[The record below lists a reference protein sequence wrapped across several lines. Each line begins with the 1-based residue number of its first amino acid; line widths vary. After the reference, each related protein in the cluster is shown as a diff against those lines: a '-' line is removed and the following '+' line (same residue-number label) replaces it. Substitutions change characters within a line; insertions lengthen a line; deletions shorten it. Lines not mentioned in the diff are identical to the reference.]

1 MMMMFARLILL
12 PLLLIPRASSS
23 RLESQLR
30 DGDVIF
36 HESRSAQS
44 RAIQLATKSR
54 YSHMGIVYRRNGN
67 WFVYEAVQPV
77 KLTPLHEWIARGRD
91 GHFVVKRLRNPA
103 VLTPA
108 VLREMR
114 AAGEKFRG
122 KPYDLYFEWDDRRI
136 YCSEL
141 VWKIYKEAAGIEL
154 GSLQEL
160 KEFDLSH
167 PAVREK
173 MRERYGSRIPLLE
186 PVISPRAIFESDKL
200 VEIARR

>member
-1 MMMMFARLILL
+1 MMMMFARFILL
-12 PLLLIPRASSS
+12 PLLLMPRASSS

-77 KLTPLHEWIARGRD
+77 KLTPIHEWIERGRD

-108 VLREMR
+108 VLRQMR

-186 PVISPRAIFESDKL
+186 PVISPSAIFESDKL

>member
-1 MMMMFARLILL
+1 MIMMFARLILL
-12 PLLLIPRASSS
+12 PLLLMPRASSS

-54 YSHMGIVYRRNGN
+54 YSHMGIVYRRNSN

-154 GSLQEL
+154 GSLQKL